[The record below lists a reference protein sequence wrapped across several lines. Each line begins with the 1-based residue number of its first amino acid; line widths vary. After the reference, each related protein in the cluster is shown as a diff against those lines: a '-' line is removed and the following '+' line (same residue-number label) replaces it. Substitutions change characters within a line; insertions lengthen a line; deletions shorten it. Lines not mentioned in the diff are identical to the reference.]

1 MIFAIYRIDR
11 PDVASGRDLN
21 RAAHLAYLEP
31 FESAILCAGALWSEE
46 EGNDRGGNAG
56 NARREIGS
64 LYLVSFETESEARA
78 FALNDPFH
86 LAGLFATVEVG
97 LFKARTGTRKWALEI

>member
-1 MIFAIYRIDR
+1 VIFAIYRIDL
-11 PDVASGRDLN
+11 PDVAGRRDLN

-31 FESAILCAGALWSEE
+31 FEPAILCAGALWSEE
-46 EGNDRGGNAG
+46 EGNGGGGNAG

-64 LYLVSFETESEARA
+64 LYLVSFEAESEARA

-86 LAGLFATVEVG
+86 LAGLFATVEVR
-97 LFKARTGTRKWALEI
+97 LFQARTGTRRWALEM